1 MTRGQTRAGRRE
13 RGFILLAV
21 LWILI
26 LAGLLLLTALRS
38 AEQSDALV
46 FQAQHQPE
54 LRAAAHNVLDFL
66 APMLEQRAL
75 PSNAPD
81 WVYRYAPAL
90 RHAAEHG
97 GPPVEMTL
105 GPYRVRVH
113 IQDTA
118 GLIVPRWHPRLLPS
132 IARALAGPDMDSATL
147 FDRLRTVFLSRQ
159 DAGPAS
165 ADTARQGQGYIRA
178 LPPTIARR
186 LAAIVTRHPGSAGGS
201 ININTAPAEVLVILG
216 TKPRRAAR
224 FVQARAA
231 MAALYGS
238 RDLPLLSAQLGLNG
252 YAGLGVQPSGFFRV
266 RIEISEPHRGLHWG
280 PAQVLL
286 SPGDERSLSTSDS

>member
-1 MTRGQTRAGRRE
+1 MTRGQTRASRRE

-21 LWILI
+21 LWILV
-26 LAGLLLLTALRS
+26 LAGLLLLSALRS

-46 FQAQHQPE
+46 FQAQHQPA
-54 LRAAAHNVLDFL
+54 LRAAAHNVLGFL
-66 APMLEQRAL
+66 APMLEQRTL
-75 PSNAPD
+75 PSSAPD

-90 RHAAEHG
+90 RRAAQYG

-118 GLIVPRWHPRLLPS
+118 GLIVPRWHPRLLPA
-132 IARALAGPDMDSATL
+132 IARALAGPDMDYATL
-147 FDRLRTVFLSRQ
+147 FDRLQTAFLSSQ
-159 DAGPAS
+159 DTGPAS
-165 ADTARQGQGYIRA
+165 ADSAGQVSGYA
-178 LPPTIARR
+178 QVLPPAIAHR

-216 TKPRRAAR
+216 AKPRRAAR
-224 FVQARAA
+224 FVQARAT
-231 MAALYGS
+231 MAAPYDS

-252 YAGLGVQPSGFFRV
+252 YAGLGVRPSGFFRV

-286 SPGDERSLSTSDS
+286 SAGSA